1 MKIGNK
7 TYEGLHITSEYG
19 NTLYDQ
25 TIEEVLTVI
34 KPGGKIIDIGANLGV
49 YSIAASQI
57 LPYSEFI
64 LFEPVYATAEYAT
77 SNLSK
82 CGIKHTLNCIALSNY
97 IGEGYF
103 AISQMHQTNKFSSIG
118 EKVKVSTL
126 DSYAYNEVSFIKID
140 VEGHE
145 LQVLEG
151 AVNTIKINKPVVLL
165 EYHKEAD
172 WNKMKALIEEELNY
186 KIVQLSPPIFD
197 INACNNL
204 MLVPKD

>member
-19 NTLYDQ
+19 NTFYDQ

-34 KPGGKIIDIGANLGV
+34 KPGGKIIDIGANLGL
-49 YSIAASQI
+49 YSIAASQT

-64 LFEPVYATAEYAT
+64 LFEPVHVTAEHAT
-77 SNLSK
+77 SNLTK
-82 CGIKHTLNCIALSNY
+82 CNIKHTLNCTALSNY
-97 IGEGYF
+97 TGEGHF
-103 AISQMHQTNKFSSIG
+103 TTSQMHQTNKFSSAG
-118 EKVKVSTL
+118 ESVKVATL
-126 DSYAYNEVSFIKID
+126 DSYAYSEVSFIKID

-151 AVNTIKINKPVVLL
+151 AVNTIKMNKPVILL

-172 WNKMKALIEEELNY
+172 WDKIRVLIEEELNY
-186 KIVQLSPPIFD
+186 TIIQLSPATFNIS
-197 INACNNL
+197 ACNHL
-204 MLVPKD
+204 MLVSKD